1 MADDQSQVLRL
12 DPVEHFPPGLRGQ
25 WVVHI
30 LRQGPVSLRDL
41 GWMNGH
47 IPHNQRPLPSRHNGQ
62 THMAWGMA
70 RGRDGCDFA
79 RQRAFTREK
88 IEDTE
93 RLKRP

>member
-1 MADDQSQVLRL
+1 
-12 DPVEHFPPGLRGQ
+12 
-25 WVVHI
+25 
-30 LRQGPVSLRDL
+30 
-41 GWMNGH
+41 MNGH
-47 IPHNQRPLPSRHNGQ
+47 VPHNQRPLPSRHDGQ

-70 RGRDGCDFA
+70 WGRDGRDFA